1 MSWYDVITAV
11 RMGATVLCRNC
22 EGTTNSLS
30 SKPNLY
36 TTNKYKLEKPGISH
50 IHSLNIFKFGTIP
63 GLFIFHVGFY
73 LGGILQIGVL
83 HKCFWVSLSGLT
95 SAGPA
100 YLWSPEYQ
108 VAHRLVCC
116 SNTVTREAK
125 PPSLDCAGQ
134 FGEILVQCIVSDV
147 ILPSYV
153 ESFPQESCIAA
164 VNSFLESLCDCPGF

>member
-1 MSWYDVITAV
+1 MI
-11 RMGATVLCRNC
+11 
-22 EGTTNSLS
+22 SLS
-30 SKPNLY
+30 SSIARGRTY
-36 TTNKYKLEKPGISH
+36 HESVVE
-50 IHSLNIFKFGTIP
+50 SLWCIFNDVFP

-116 SNTVTREAK
+116 SNTVTGEAK

-153 ESFPQESCIAA
+153 ESFPQESCIAT
-164 VNSFLESLCDCPGF
+164 VNSFLESLCDCPGFWSIQKDADNRGV